1 ERRRADQ
8 RRRNADRY
16 ARLRS
21 GSARTARQEF
31 HEDRVPR
38 AGGYLRVMTGTKRS
52 KIKKNDQVAVIAG
65 RDKGKRGRVL
75 EVAPATGKIK
85 VEGVGVIKRHQKA
98 NPQSNRGGGIIEKE
112 AFINIS
118 NVQLIDPQSGKP
130 TRVKYL
136 VESDGTKIRVAAA
149 SGHSLEK

>member
-1 ERRRADQ
+1 MA
-8 RRRNADRY
+8 
-16 ARLRS
+16 
-21 GSARTARQEF
+21 
-31 HEDRVPR
+31 
-38 AGGYLRVMTGTKRS
+38 GTKRS

-85 VEGVGVIKRHQKA
+85 VEGVGIIKRHQKA

-130 TRVKYL
+130 TRVRYL
-136 VESDGTKIRVAAA
+136 VESDGSKTRVAAA

>member
-1 ERRRADQ
+1 MA
-8 RRRNADRY
+8 
-16 ARLRS
+16 
-21 GSARTARQEF
+21 
-31 HEDRVPR
+31 
-38 AGGYLRVMTGTKRS
+38 GTKRS

-85 VEGVGVIKRHQKA
+85 VEGVGVIKRHQRA
-98 NPQSNRGGGIIEKE
+98 NPQSNRGCGIIEKE
-112 AFINIS
+112 AFISIS

-136 VESDGTKIRVAAA
+136 VENDGTKTRVASA

>member
-1 ERRRADQ
+1 MA
-8 RRRNADRY
+8 
-16 ARLRS
+16 
-21 GSARTARQEF
+21 
-31 HEDRVPR
+31 
-38 AGGYLRVMTGTKRS
+38 GTKRS

-75 EVAPATGKIK
+75 EVAPTTGKIK
-85 VEGVGVIKRHQKA
+85 VEGVGIIKRHQKA

-136 VESDGTKIRVAAA
+136 IENDGSKTRVAAS

>member
-1 ERRRADQ
+1 MRIM
-8 RRRNADRY
+8 
-16 ARLRS
+16 
-21 GSARTARQEF
+21 
-31 HEDRVPR
+31 
-38 AGGYLRVMTGTKRS
+38 AGKKRS
-52 KIKKNDQVAVIAG
+52 KIKKNDQVVIIAG

-75 EVAPATGKIK
+75 EVAPTTSKIK

-130 TRVKYL
+130 TRVKYQ
-136 VESDGTKIRVAAA
+136 VEGDGSKIRVAAG
-149 SGHSLEK
+149 SGQSLEK

>member
-1 ERRRADQ
+1 M
-8 RRRNADRY
+8 
-16 ARLRS
+16 
-21 GSARTARQEF
+21 
-31 HEDRVPR
+31 
-38 AGGYLRVMTGTKRS
+38 AGKKRS
-52 KIKKNDQVAVIAG
+52 KIKKNDQVVVIAG

-75 EVAPATGKIK
+75 EVAPITGKIK
-85 VEGVGVIKRHQKA
+85 VEGAGVIKRHQRA

-130 TRVKYL
+130 TRARYQI
-136 VESDGTKIRVAAA
+136 EGDGTKIRVAAG